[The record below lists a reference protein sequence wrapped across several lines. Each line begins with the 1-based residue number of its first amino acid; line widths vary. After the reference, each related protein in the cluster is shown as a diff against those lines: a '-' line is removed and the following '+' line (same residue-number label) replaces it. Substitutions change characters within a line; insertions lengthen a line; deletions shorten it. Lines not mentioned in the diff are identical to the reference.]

1 MKKPKDLL
9 TTTHPKTAQFHNPK
23 VPQEDPIIT
32 RAPLEEPAEEIPT
45 EIGAKIGFLVHLVPL
60 QDHVLRLNALKVVP
74 EKEEVTINVNKL
86 VEEVNVQV
94 ALWKSVSKQ
103 GKIKMSLYMFMD
115 F

>member
-9 TTTHPKTAQFHNPK
+9 TIIHPKTAPFHNRK
-23 VPQEDPIIT
+23 VPPALIT
-32 RAPLEEPAEEIPT
+32 TQGPLDEPAEEIPT

-94 ALWKSVSKQ
+94 ALWKSVLKQ
-103 GKIKMSLYMFMD
+103 GKTKMSLYMFMD

>member
-45 EIGAKIGFLVHLVPL
+45 KIGAKIGFLLPPPP
-60 QDHVLRLNALKVVP
+60 QDRELRLNAIKVP
-74 EKEEVTINVNKL
+74 EKEEVTIHVNKP
-86 VEEVNVQV
+86 VEEVSNVQV
-94 ALWKSVSKQ
+94 AL
-103 GKIKMSLYMFMD
+103 
-115 F
+115 